1 MRSTGSQT
9 ETLCGIFREYIQGTS
24 LKAKAEELSED
35 KIEYAPGKYTWNKNR
50 VQRILTDQRYL
61 GTDQYPPI
69 IEESTFQEVQQIMA
83 ERNTQKGCNRQEV
96 FSSSV
101 IPILCGKCGHPVIRR
116 YDARWKNTT
125 KHYCTNPTAKR
136 STASQTKNCGIKQV
150 NSFRSC
156 QPKHRS
162 HPMSLRLIYAG

>member
-1 MRSTGSQT
+1 MIIPFGYTMENGRIEINRQQT
-9 ETLCGIFREYIQGTS
+9 ETLRGIFREYIQGTS

-61 GTDQYPPI
+61 GTDQYPSI
-69 IEESTFQEVQQIMA
+69 IDESTFQEVQQIMA

-125 KHYCTNPTAKR
+125 KHYCTNPDCK
-136 STASQTKNCGIKQV
+136 
-150 NSFRSC
+150 
-156 QPKHRS
+156 
-162 HPMSLRLIYAG
+162 